1 MGGFKGVVDAMRKQ
15 ISQEALEEVSE
26 DKTASARLEQA
37 VASAEVA
44 ETTPTPELA
53 QWLLLISDH
62 KHWSTDWKTYTQ
74 TTLLLTLEN

>member
-15 ISQEALEEVSE
+15 ISQEALEEPSE
-26 DKTASARLEQA
+26 DKAASARLEQA

-44 ETTPTPELA
+44 ETNPTPELA
-53 QWLLLISDH
+53 QWLLFTSDH
-62 KHWSTDWKTYTQ
+62 KHWSTDWKHTQ